1 MGCGKSTLG
10 RSVAAL
16 TGWQFID
23 LDNYIEQRFHRT
35 VKEIFAEY
43 GEDGF
48 RKRERAMLQ
57 EVADFEN
64 VIVACGGGTPCFFD
78 NMEWMNRQ
86 GTTVF
91 LDTNGTPICRQLQ
104 PGESIQVDEN
114 HIIALHS
121 ITERQMSS
129 NWSLKNVFAGEGLSM
144 LTITGPGQ
152 VYLSP
157 GTFRVV
163 EA

>member
-1 MGCGKSTLG
+1 MEVSTKLSLNGLAGGMGL
-10 RSVAAL
+10 
-16 TGWQFID
+16 
-23 LDNYIEQRFHRT
+23 
-35 VKEIFAEY
+35 
-43 GEDGF
+43 
-48 RKRERAMLQ
+48 MLQ
-57 EVADFEN
+57 KITGN
-64 VIVACGGGTPCFFD
+64 
-78 NMEWMNRQ
+78 
-86 GTTVF
+86 TTVF

-157 GTFRVV
+157 GTFQVV